1 MKIIGIVSLIVFLAL
16 LGSVLL
22 ITGTSYFLSFVCLC
36 IILLITLL
44 LIRWMNGINRKIAT
58 FFESVR
64 NGDTAL
70 RYPNKT
76 NDPFVKDLYTEMN
89 RIILLFSQNQ
99 SEMEEKRLYYES
111 ILRVL
116 THEIRNSITPI
127 RSLSADLLKYSDTYT
142 RIRFSSAEAL
152 TVRVDQNLIV
162 LALINLIRNALQAI
176 EGQADGIVS
185 VEALKTDGRVYIT
198 ITDNGPGIS
207 PELLSAIF
215 MPFFSTKSGGSGI
228 GLSISHRIM
237 RLHGGDLTVDS
248 LPGVRTEFRMKL

>member
-1 MKIIGIVSLIVFLAL
+1 MVNRSLYLKIIGIVSLIVFLAL

-127 RSLSADLLKYSDTYT
+127 RSLSADLLKYSDIIYSEAITGRFGGYSWASAKF
-142 RIRFSSAEAL
+142 IRLLGFLPSSDASPGAGKNRGAYNLFISEDG
-152 TVRVDQNLIV
+152 TVVVCR
-162 LALINLIRNALQAI
+162 A
-176 EGQADGIVS
+176 G
-185 VEALKTDGRVYIT
+185 
-198 ITDNGPGIS
+198 
-207 PELLSAIF
+207 
-215 MPFFSTKSGGSGI
+215 
-228 GLSISHRIM
+228 
-237 RLHGGDLTVDS
+237 
-248 LPGVRTEFRMKL
+248 